1 MYSSRWLLIID
12 AYSIILKVLLKIN
25 YITNFKFVSQPFT
38 IYCQQIILE
47 GYSYEES
54 KLSEP
59 GSMDWFDNLEM
70 FLPNQ
75 VGNNCQRV
83 LRLPPNDN
91 SIDLKKQRPL
101 IKLNSAELINF
112 AELALSR
119 SWPAIELASI
129 AWIEAKKRKRQK
141 SLSSINKLFSDRSI
155 FPIMWLEDAQK
166 LASNGKSSIPNS
178 NVNGAVYCM
187 LIGGFTQV
195 NKYYGLYV
203 GSTSLT
209 NFNGYR
215 NRQAAR
221 AARHFQGI
229 QAANIVCNRG
239 IEPLWSLNCFFN
251 KVMGSSELLRSEE
264 TRVHLLMEGAVP
276 QVRGDIIN
284 NFLAP

>member
-1 MYSSRWLLIID
+1 M
-12 AYSIILKVLLKIN
+12 
-25 YITNFKFVSQPFT
+25 
-38 IYCQQIILE
+38 IY
-47 GYSYEES
+47 
-54 KLSEP
+54 
-59 GSMDWFDNLEM
+59 DDNWFNNLELL
-70 FLPNQ
+70 LPGQ
-75 VGNNCQRV
+75 IGNNSNRI
-83 LRLPPNDN
+83 LRITPNIRD
-91 SIDLKKQRPL
+91 IDLKKQRPL

-141 SLSSINKLFSDRSI
+141 SLSAINKLFSDRSI

-166 LASNGKSSIPNS
+166 LASNGKSSIPNN
-178 NVNGAVYCM
+178 NVNGAVYCV

-229 QAANIVCNRG
+229 QAANIVFNRG

-251 KVMGSSELLRSEE
+251 RVAGRNELLRNEE

-276 QVRGDIIN
+276 QVRGDVN
-284 NFLAP
+284 